1 MTAGPAAHQGWTIL
15 RLGAVGSTNDEA
27 KRRALE
33 GAPHGTVITAEAQTA
48 GRGRDGRSWSSPVGN
63 VYASLILRPA
73 VALREAAALS
83 FAAALAL
90 GDGLDLLVPLDTA
103 IGFKWPNDVLVN
115 GRKIAGIL
123 LEAEA
128 QGAALDF
135 LVIGLGVNCAS
146 HPEGSTTPA
155 TDLKTVIGTAP
166 APTAV
171 LDAFLG
177 AFALW
182 YERWR
187 AGGLAPLREAWL
199 ARAAGLGETLRVRTA
214 RETLHGRFEGLDAG
228 GALVLRTE
236 AGERRIA
243 AGDVYFADR

>member
-1 MTAGPAAHQGWTIL
+1 MSAGPAQGWTII
-15 RLGAVGSTNDEA
+15 RLAAVGSTNDEA

-33 GAPHGTVITAEAQTA
+33 GAAHGTVVTAEAQTA
-48 GRGRDGRSWSSPVGN
+48 GRGRDGRSWSSPPGN
-63 VYASLILRPA
+63 LYASLILRPT
-73 VALREAAALS
+73 VALRDAAALS

-90 GDGLDLLVPLDTA
+90 GDGLDILVPLNTSIA
-103 IGFKWPNDVLVN
+103 FKWPNDVLVN
-115 GRKIAGIL
+115 SRKIAGIL

-146 HPEGSTTPA
+146 HPEASVTAA
-155 TDLKTVIGTAP
+155 TDLRTVIGTAP
-166 APTAV
+166 APAAV

-187 AGGLAPLREAWL
+187 VDGIAPLRTAWL
-199 ARAAGLGETLRVRTA
+199 ARAAGLGEALRVRTA
-214 RETLHGRFEGLDAG
+214 RETLHGRFAGLDPG
-228 GALVLRTE
+228 GALVLETA

-243 AGDVYFADR
+243 AGDVYFADG